1 MNVYSLYDVDGRVF
15 SVLSLQQV
23 DQLAEMVAAN
33 GASGYVD
40 GAVDGQS
47 HYVRDGQVTP
57 RPRGEAV
64 LRGAWLSGL
73 PVPSLIAINR
83 KEYPCDEANIEL
95 EFDQPGKYRIVVRAW
110 PYLDMEFDLENPPL

>member
-1 MNVYSLYDVDGRVF
+1 MAPSMAKAIMCAMARSRPVH
-15 SVLSLQQV
+15 
-23 DQLAEMVAAN
+23 AAR
-33 GASGYVD
+33 
-40 GAVDGQS
+40 QS
-47 HYVRDGQVTP
+47 C
-57 RPRGEAV
+57 
-64 LRGAWLSGL
+64 GAWLSGL